1 MSRIMPDDFVK
12 TKEEEN
18 FDVQRQLQF
27 QRDNLCSQFWS
38 KEKREKKES
47 PTDESPNQLSDC
59 SSNNN

>member
-38 KEKREKKES
+38 KEKRKKKKKKS
-47 PTDESPNQLSDC
+47 HRPMNHPIS
-59 SSNNN
+59 

>member
-38 KEKREKKES
+38 KEKREEEKKKKS
-47 PTDESPNQLSDC
+47 HRPMNHPIS
-59 SSNNN
+59 